1 MGSLVSVTDA
11 LLIDA
16 LQLELSSD
24 IFEDIGSIVDEF
36 QEETKSRLNLSVYMA

>member
-1 MGSLVSVTDA
+1 M
-11 LLIDA
+11 DA

-36 QEETKSRLNLSVYMA
+36 LEETKSRLNFSVYMS

>member
-1 MGSLVSVTDA
+1 MGSLVSVTNA

-24 IFEDIGSIVDEF
+24 IFEDIGSIVEEF
-36 QEETKSRLNLSVYMA
+36 QEETKSRLNLRVYMA